1 MAAPAS
7 TADPRP
13 AAPQLVRAIGRG
25 DFTAAIINAVI
36 GSSVFSLPSVLA
48 GLTGTRS
55 PLAYIA
61 AGLGILTIM
70 LCVAEV
76 ASRFTEAGGP
86 YLYAREAFGRTVG
99 FQAGWLTFWIRVT
112 AAAANLNVFIEY
124 LGPLA
129 PALAQGPGRAATL
142 CAVMLVVTVVNLVG
156 VRQGTWA
163 VDALTLAKL
172 VPLVLLI
179 VIGLPRFSSAVLA
192 TQAVADSDWTQA
204 VLLLVFAY
212 GGFESPLIASGEVRD
227 PRRDTAF
234 ALLVG
239 LAVIA
244 SVYTLVQLVTVGV
257 VPSVAGVKAPLAVAF
272 DRLIG
277 RSGVLLVS
285 LGAMISTSGLV
296 TGSVLQT
303 PRLLYAMAARHEL
316 PAVLGRIHPRFRTP
330 DVAIIIYSALTLAFA
345 LYGSFQWNATLSA
358 IVRLVTY
365 GSICIALLVFRR
377 RGESAG
383 FRVPAAGVIAP
394 LAIGFCAW
402 LLSTRTFTQA
412 WILGVLMAVGW
423 ALGRLA
429 GGAQGRV
436 LTSPGG

>member
-1 MAAPAS
+1 MGAPVS
-7 TADPRP
+7 TAEPRP
-13 AAPQLVRAIGRG
+13 AAPQLVRAIGRW
-25 DFTAAIINAVI
+25 DFTAAIINAVV
-36 GSSVFSLPSVLA
+36 GSSIFSLPSVLA

-55 PLAYIA
+55 PLAFVA

-86 YLYAREAFGRTVG
+86 YLYAREAFGRGVG
-99 FQAGWLTFWIRVT
+99 FQVGWLTFWIRVT

-129 PALAQGPGRAATL
+129 PALAEGPGRAATL
-142 CAVMLVVTVVNLVG
+142 CLVMVVVTIINVVG
-156 VRQGTWA
+156 VKQGTWA
-163 VDALTLAKL
+163 VDALTVAKL
-172 VPLVLLI
+172 LPLALLI
-179 VIGLPRFSSAVLA
+179 VIGLPRFSTAVLA
-192 TQAVADSDWTQA
+192 TQAVDRPDWTHA
-204 VLLLVFAY
+204 ILLLVFAY
-212 GGFESPLIASGEVRD
+212 GGFEAPLIASGEVRD

-244 SVYTLVQLVTVGV
+244 SVYTLVQLATVGV
-257 VPSVAGVKAPLAVAF
+257 VPGVAGVKAPLAVAF

-303 PRLLYAMAARHEL
+303 PRLLYAMAGREEL

-330 DVAIIIYSALTLAFA
+330 DVAIIIYSAVTLAFA

-365 GSICIALLVFRR
+365 GSICMALLVLRR
-377 RGESAG
+377 RGEGAG

-429 GGAQGRV
+429 GGTSRRV

>member
-1 MAAPAS
+1 MGAPVS
-7 TADPRP
+7 TAEARP
-13 AAPQLVRAIGRG
+13 GPPQLVRAIGRW

-86 YLYAREAFGRTVG
+86 YLYARQAFGRAVG
-99 FQAGWLTFWIRVT
+99 FQVGWLTFWIRVT

-124 LGPLA
+124 LGPLV
-129 PALAQGPGRAATL
+129 PALAEGAGRAATL

-156 VRQGTWA
+156 VRQGTWT

-172 VPLVLLI
+172 FPLVLLI

-192 TQAVADSDWTQA
+192 TQAVGHPDWTQA
-204 VLLLVFAY
+204 ILLLVFAY
-212 GGFESPLIASGEVRD
+212 GGFESPLIASGEVRN

-244 SVYTLVQLVTVGV
+244 SVYTLVQVATVGV
-257 VPSVAGVKAPLAVAF
+257 VPEVAGVKAPLAAAF
-272 DRLIG
+272 DRLLG
-277 RSGVLLVS
+277 RAGVVLVS
-285 LGAMISTSGLV
+285 AGALISTSGLV

-303 PRLLYAMAARHEL
+303 PRLLYAMAARQEL
-316 PAVLGRIHPRFRTP
+316 PGVLGRIHARFRTP
-330 DVAIIIYSALTLAFA
+330 DVAILIYSALTLAFA
-345 LYGSFQWNATLSA
+345 LYGSFRWNATLSA

-365 GSICIALLVFRR
+365 GCICLALPVLRR
-377 RGESAG
+377 RGGEAG
-383 FRVPAAGVIAP
+383 FRVPAAWLVAP
-394 LAIGFCAW
+394 VAIGFCAW

-412 WILGVLMAVGW
+412 WILVVMMAVGW

-429 GGAQGRV
+429 RRPPAV
-436 LTSPGG
+436 LTTSGG